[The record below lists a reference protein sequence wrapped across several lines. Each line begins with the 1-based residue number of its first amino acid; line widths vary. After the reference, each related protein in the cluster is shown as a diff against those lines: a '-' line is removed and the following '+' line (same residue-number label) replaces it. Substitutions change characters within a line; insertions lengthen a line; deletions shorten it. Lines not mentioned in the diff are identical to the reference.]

1 MIGLKKLIQL
11 TELDVK
17 DLMAQFKVLAVVL
30 WQKMN

>member
-17 DLMAQFKVLAVVL
+17 DLMVQFKVLAVVL